1 MKIIGLTGGI
11 GTGKSTAS
19 GYLKERGFAVIDAD
33 QIARQIV
40 EPGQP
45 LLKELRRLF
54 GTGILKEDGSLD
66 RKGLAAI
73 VFQNK
78 EKRKVLDE
86 VMHSRII
93 DIIDARIAFY
103 QSKDEYRG
111 IILDAPLLFETGLEK
126 KCDQV
131 LLITADL
138 DLRIARVC
146 ARDGMTPEE
155 VSARIKNQM
164 SDQEK
169 KAKADW
175 IVDNSSTKEDLME
188 KLDKLFLV
196 GF

>member
-19 GYLKERGFAVIDAD
+19 GYLREQGFAVIDAD
-33 QIARQIV
+33 QIAREIV

-45 LLKELRRLF
+45 LLKELGRLF
-54 GTGILKEDGSLD
+54 GEKIINEDGSLD

-78 EKRKVLDE
+78 ERREALDKI
-86 VMHSRII
+86 MHGRII
-93 DIIDARIAFY
+93 EVIDERIDCY
-103 QSKDEYRG
+103 QRQGACRG

-126 KCDQV
+126 KCDKV
-131 LLITADL
+131 LLITADTE
-138 DLRIARVC
+138 LRIARVC
-146 ARDGMTPEE
+146 ARDGMTPEA

-175 IVDNSSTKEDLME
+175 TLDNSGSKEALLE
-188 KLDKLFLV
+188 KLDELFSNL
-196 GF
+196 

>member
-45 LLKELRRLF
+45 LLKELQCLF

-103 QSKDEYRG
+103 QSKDGYRG

-131 LLITADL
+131 LLITSDL

-175 IVDNSSTKEDLME
+175 IVDNSSTKEALLE

-196 GF
+196 DF

>member
-1 MKIIGLTGGI
+1 MQIIGLTGGI

-19 GYLKERGFAVIDAD
+19 GYLREQGFAVIDAD
-33 QIARQIV
+33 QIAREIV

-45 LLKELRRLF
+45 LLKELGRLF
-54 GTGILKEDGSLD
+54 GEEIINEDGSLN

-78 EKRKVLDE
+78 ERREALDKI
-86 VMHSRII
+86 MHGRII
-93 DIIDARIAFY
+93 EVIDERIDCY
-103 QSKDEYRG
+103 QRQGACRG

-131 LLITADL
+131 LLITADTE
-138 DLRIARVC
+138 LRIARVC

-164 SDQEK
+164 GDQEK

-175 IVDNSSTKEDLME
+175 TLDNSGSKEALLE
-188 KLDKLFLV
+188 KLDELFSNL
-196 GF
+196 